1 MRKKRRQAGK
11 KRGKGSKI
19 LILLILA
26 AAVIVCVRGIDTGK
40 SAEQIV
46 QGYAN
51 RHSIDM
57 SEYPDELIQ
66 LLASD
71 RETKKFVLE
80 YPEKKDLEPAID
92 LSRYAG
98 KDSVPELLQWDQRWG
113 YREYGDSIIGLNG
126 CGPVCLSMV
135 YIYLTGDTGM
145 NPYQMA
151 LYSQSSGYYVNGTGT
166 SWELLGNGAANLGLD
181 VTQIPLVRE
190 RIIANLEAGN
200 PVICSMGPGKFTKS
214 GHFIVLAG
222 YENGEFKVNDPNSKQ
237 RSHSRWSYEDIAESV
252 LNIWVYRNLQ

>member
-1 MRKKRRQAGK
+1 MRKKRKQAGK
-11 KRGKGSKI
+11 KRGKGRKI

-26 AAVIVCVRGIDTGK
+26 AAAVVCVRGLDAGK
-40 SAEQIV
+40 SAEQTV
-46 QGYAN
+46 QGYAD
-51 RHSIDM
+51 RHNIYM
-57 SEYPDELIQ
+57 SEYPDEMIQ
-66 LLASD
+66 LLASN

-80 YPEKKDLEPAID
+80 YPEKKDLEPEID

-98 KDSVPELLQWDQRWG
+98 RDSVPELLQWDQRWG
-113 YREYGDSIIGLNG
+113 YREYGDGIIGING

-166 SWELLGNGAANLGLD
+166 SWELMGNGAADLGLD
-181 VTQIPLVRE
+181 VTQIPPDE
-190 RIIANLEAGN
+190 KRIIANLEAGN

-214 GHFIVLAG
+214 GHFIVLTG
-222 YENGEFKVNDPNSKQ
+222 YKNGKFKVNDPNSKR

-252 LNIWVYRNLQ
+252 LNIWVYRNPQ